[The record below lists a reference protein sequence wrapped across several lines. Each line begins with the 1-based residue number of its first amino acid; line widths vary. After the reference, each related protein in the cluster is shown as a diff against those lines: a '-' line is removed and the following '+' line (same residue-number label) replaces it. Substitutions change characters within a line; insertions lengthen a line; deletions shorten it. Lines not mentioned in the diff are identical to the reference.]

1 MSHANTTKAILGTKL
16 GMTQVFDDD
25 GRVVPVTVVKA
36 GPCPVVQVRTEDR
49 DGYSAVQLGFGSTK
63 RVNKPLAGHFA
74 KAGVEPTRR
83 LMEVTLAG
91 EHTAGDIVTVEQ
103 FRVGEY
109 VDVTG
114 KSKGKG
120 FSGVMKR
127 HNFAGLGAGHGVHKV
142 HRKPGSIGACA
153 TPARVFPGTR
163 MAGRYGNTRVT
174 TQSLQLV
181 GVDVERNLLLIK
193 GAVPGSNGSM
203 VLVQNAAKKP
213 ASAEIHE
220 GAES

>member
-1 MSHANTTKAILGTKL
+1 MSHTTTTKAILGTKL

-25 GRVVPVTVVKA
+25 GRVLPVTVIKA
-36 GPCPVVQVRTEDR
+36 GPCPVVQVRTPDR
-49 DGYSAVQLGFGSTK
+49 DGYAAVQLGFGATK
-63 RVNKPLAGHFA
+63 KVTKPLAGHFA

-91 EHTAGDIVTVEQ
+91 DHTPGDIVTVDQ
-103 FRVGEY
+103 FTVGEY

-120 FSGVMKR
+120 FTGVMKR
-127 HNFAGLGAGHGVHKV
+127 HNFKGLGAGHGVHKV
-142 HRKPGSIGACA
+142 HRGPGSIGACA

-163 MAGRYGNTRVT
+163 MAGRHGNLRVT
-174 TQSLQLV
+174 TQSLRLV
-181 GVDVERNLLLIK
+181 GVDAERNLLLIK

-203 VLVQNAAKKP
+203 VLIQNAAKKP
-213 ASAEIHE
+213 LTGE
-220 GAES
+220 GDGS

>member
-1 MSHANTTKAILGTKL
+1 MSHATSTRAILGTKL
-16 GMTQVFDDD
+16 GMTQIFDED

-36 GPCPVVQVRTEDR
+36 GPCPVVQVRTPER
-49 DGYSAVQLGFGSTK
+49 DGYSAVQLGFGAVK

-74 KAGVEPTRR
+74 AAGVEPTRR

-91 EHTAGDIVTVEQ
+91 DHTPGDIITVEL
-103 FRVGEY
+103 FTVGEY

-114 KSKGKG
+114 RSKGKG
-120 FSGVMKR
+120 FAGVMKR
-127 HNFAGLGAGHGVHKV
+127 HGFAGLGAGHGVHKV
-142 HRKPGSIGACA
+142 HRSPGSIGACA

-163 MAGRYGNTRVT
+163 MAGRMGNARVT
-174 TQSLQLV
+174 KQSLKLV
-181 GVDVERNLLLIK
+181 GVDAERNLLLIR

-213 ASAEIHE
+213 APV

>member
-1 MSHANTTKAILGTKL
+1 MSTKKAILGTKL

-25 GRVVPVTVVKA
+25 GRVLPVTVVKA
-36 GPCPVVQVRTEDR
+36 GPCPVVQVRTADR
-49 DGYSAVQLGFGSTK
+49 DGYAAVQIGFGEANKT
-63 RVNKPLAGHFA
+63 NKPLSGHFA
-74 KAGVEPTRR
+74 RAGVEPTKR
-83 LMEVTLAG
+83 LMEVQLDG
-91 EHTAGDIVTVEQ
+91 EHTPGDVITVDL
-103 FRVGEY
+103 FTVGEY

-120 FSGVMKR
+120 FGGVMKR
-127 HNFAGLGAGHGVHKV
+127 HGFAGLGAGHGVHKV
-142 HRKPGSIGACA
+142 HRAPGSIGACA

-181 GVDVERNLLLIK
+181 GVDAERNLLLIK

-203 VLVQNAAKKP
+203 VLVRNATKRP
-213 ASAEIHE
+213 ALE